1 MMPVNEAFLEK
12 QGKEF
17 GQATKA
23 DSILYNGPFIM
34 KSITS
39 KSSVEFEKSPNYWDK
54 DKVKIDGVKLS
65 YYDGSDQDSLARTF
79 GDGGYSLAR
88 LYPATSSYSSIAEK
102 YKDNIFMTEAGA
114 GVALISFNI
123 DRQSYN
129 HTSKTSD
136 EQKEATKKALLNKDF
151 RQALAFALNRE
162 SYSAQV
168 NGEDAAKPAVRNL
181 FVPPTFVQANGKE
194 FGTLVEESLASYG
207 DEWKGIKLDDG
218 QDGLHNTDK
227 AKAEFAKAKQA
238 LADEGVQFPI
248 HLDVPVA
255 QNSTNFVNRMQ
266 SLKQSLEE
274 ALGKDNVSVDL
285 QMLAEDEALNIT
297 FNAEAASQEDWD
309 INGLVGWDPDY
320 QDPST
325 YLDIFNVK
333 SGGVLQNL
341 GIEPGESNDKAK
353 AVGLDIY
360 TQMLEEAN
368 KEQDPAKRYE
378 KYAKAQAW
386 VTDSSLL
393 IPVASSGGSPMVSRA
408 VPFTKAYSQVGIKG
422 DPFVFKGL
430 ELQKDVVTTKEYE
443 EALKKWQKEKI
454 ETNAKYQK
462 ELEKHIK

>member
-1 MMPVNEAFLEK
+1 MNK
-12 QGKEF
+12 K
-17 GQATKA
+17 
-23 DSILYNGPFIM
+23 
-34 KSITS
+34 
-39 KSSVEFEKSPNYWDK
+39 
-54 DKVKIDGVKLS
+54 KL
-65 YYDGSDQDSLARTF
+65 
-79 GDGGYSLAR
+79 
-88 LYPATSSYSSIAEK
+88 P
-102 YKDNIFMTEAGA
+102 
-114 GVALISFNI
+114 
-123 DRQSYN
+123 
-129 HTSKTSD
+129 
-136 EQKEATKKALLNKDF
+136 KKALLNKDF

-238 LADEGVQFPI
+238 LANEGVQFPI

-309 INGLVGWDPDY
+309 INGLVAWDPDY

-325 YLDIFNVK
+325 YLDILVPGN
-333 SGGVLQNL
+333 STQTRTYL
-341 GIEPGESNDKAK
+341 GFEDKDNAAAK
-353 AVGLDIY
+353 AVGLDEYSKLI
-360 TQMLEEAN
+360 EEAGN
-368 KEQDPAKRYE
+368 ETQDVDKRYE
-378 KYAKAQAW
+378 N
-386 VTDSSLL
+386 
-393 IPVASSGGSPMVSRA
+393 M
-408 VPFTKAYSQVGIKG
+408 
-422 DPFVFKGL
+422 
-430 ELQKDVVTTKEYE
+430 LQ
-443 EALKKWQKEKI
+443 LK
-454 ETNAKYQK
+454 
-462 ELEKHIK
+462 HG